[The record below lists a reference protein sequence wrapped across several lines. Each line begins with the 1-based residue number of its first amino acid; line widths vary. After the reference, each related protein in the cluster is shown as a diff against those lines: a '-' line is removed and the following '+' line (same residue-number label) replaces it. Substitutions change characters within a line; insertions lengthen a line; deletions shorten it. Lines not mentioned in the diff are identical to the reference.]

1 MRISRLTKEQRE
13 YFQSMDPLMM
23 MERLEF
29 PGSFALAAIAE
40 DEKSK
45 KDIPAGL
52 MICTIQKKDIRIDW
66 MFVAAE
72 YRTQG
77 VGEALLLQVLDA
89 AIAGGFTTVSAYFNE
104 EYGRE
109 LICNGEEKFFRERM
123 FYEERALPGEWVTD
137 VKTLASQNISHKKPE
152 EVPYIQSLQRV
163 PVEVVKKG
171 ILSLAESEEND
182 GLYDI
187 VRARELFDRELS
199 FLVLE
204 KDRAVGGILVQ
215 HISTDYFDIQEGNIV
230 KKTKETLYPVFWY
243 GRNEQE
249 ERELLN
255 AFVQAAKKK
264 YSPDTDVHIV
274 LTRNNQAEIM
284 EELLPGQKINN
295 KLLIAD
301 VQDFASRRNR
311 MRRHQELEEELV
323 AAGVL

>member
-13 YFQSMDPLMM
+13 YVQSMDPLMI

-29 PGSFALAAIAE
+29 PGSFALVAIAE
-40 DEKSK
+40 DEKNK

-52 MICTIQKKDIRIDW
+52 MICTIQKKNIRIDW

-89 AIAGGFTTVSAYFNE
+89 AIAGGFTTISAYFNE
-104 EYGRE
+104 EYGRD
-109 LICNGEEKFFRERM
+109 LICSGEEKFFRERM
-123 FYEERALPGEWVTD
+123 FDEEHAMPGEWVTD
-137 VKTLASQNISHKKPE
+137 VKSLAIQNISHKQPD
-152 EVPYIQSLQRV
+152 EVPYIRSLQRV

>member
-40 DEKSK
+40 DEKNK

-52 MICTIQKKDIRIDW
+52 MICTIQRKNIRIDW
-66 MFVAAE
+66 MFVAAK

-89 AIAGGFTTVSAYFNE
+89 AIAGEFTTISAYFNE
-104 EYGRE
+104 EYGRD
-109 LICNGEEKFFRERM
+109 LICSGEEKFFRERM
-123 FYEERALPGEWVTD
+123 FDEEHALHGECVTD
-137 VKTLASQNISHKKPE
+137 VKSLAIQNISHKQLE
-152 EVPYIQSLQRV
+152 EVPYIRSLQRV

-204 KDRAVGGILVQ
+204 KDRAVGGIFVQ

-311 MRRHQELEEELV
+311 MQRHQELEEELV